1 MIELTGSIADGFVAG
16 NTAGP
21 KFVEH
26 AKGLMR
32 SSAHKNGRDL
42 DHGITCYVVFSVDDD
57 SAVARQAVRPLV
69 GFYLGICGKAA
80 HVDVYDYTDHLLQL
94 LDAGGVEY
102 VQANFPDSWLDELA
116 VAGTPAECAAQ
127 INRFEA
133 AGVDTLVLLPQPHA
147 SATQVLEKAALE
159 VLPLIA

>member
-1 MIELTGSIADGFVAG
+1 
-16 NTAGP
+16 
-21 KFVEH
+21 
-26 AKGLMR
+26 
-32 SSAHKNGRDL
+32 
-42 DHGITCYVVFSVDDD
+42 
-57 SAVARQAVRPLV
+57 
-69 GFYLGICGKAA
+69 
-80 HVDVYDYTDHLLQL
+80 
-94 LDAGGVEY
+94 

-133 AGVDTLVLLPQPHA
+133 AGVDTLVLLPQPNA